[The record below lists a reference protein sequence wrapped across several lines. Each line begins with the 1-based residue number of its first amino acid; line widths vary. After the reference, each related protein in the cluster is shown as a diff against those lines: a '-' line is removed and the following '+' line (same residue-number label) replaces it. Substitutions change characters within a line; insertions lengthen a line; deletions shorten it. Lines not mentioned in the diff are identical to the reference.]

1 MIWLTWRQFRT
12 QAAIAFGALMV
23 VAVVL
28 LLTGPHI
35 VHFYD
40 TTVATC
46 QVKNDCSTARSTF
59 VRYDLL
65 VQNGLNALLI
75 FVPALIGMFWGAPL
89 VAREFETGT
98 FRLAWTEGVTRRW
111 WMATK
116 LLGVGLASMALAG
129 LLSFM
134 VTWWASP
141 IDRVN
146 LNRLSPGVFASRDI
160 VPVGYAAL
168 AFVLGVAAGLFV
180 RRTVPAMAVALV
192 SFFATRLGMTY
203 LVRPHFAAPLSVSRN
218 YWTSRPKSGHIVFS
232 YPMNLPTPPGA
243 WEVSN
248 KTINSAG
255 QVVSNIGCVP
265 NGVTIHVPKG
275 ATPPSPAVLQ
285 AANQAY
291 LKALH
296 VCLASFRQV
305 VTYQPASRYW
315 PFQWY
320 ETAIFVGAALLLG
333 GFCVW
338 RVSRRL
344 A

>member
-1 MIWLTWRQFRT
+1 
-12 QAAIAFGALMV
+12 
-23 VAVVL
+23 
-28 LLTGPHI
+28 
-35 VHFYD
+35 
-40 TTVATC
+40 
-46 QVKNDCSTARSTF
+46 
-59 VRYDLL
+59 
-65 VQNGLNALLI
+65 
-75 FVPALIGMFWGAPL
+75 
-89 VAREFETGT
+89 
-98 FRLAWTEGVTRRW
+98 
-111 WMATK
+111 MATK

-160 VPVGYAAL
+160 VPVGYAVL
-168 AFVLGVAAGLFV
+168 AFVLGVAVGLLV

-203 LVRPHFAAPLSVSRN
+203 LVRPHFAAPLIVSRN

-275 ATPPSPAVLQ
+275 
-285 AANQAY
+285 
-291 LKALH
+291 
-296 VCLASFRQV
+296 R
-305 VTYQPASRYW
+305 RRR
-315 PFQWY
+315 
-320 ETAIFVGAALLLG
+320 ALL
-333 GFCVW
+333 C
-338 RVSRRL
+338 SRQPTRRT
-344 A
+344 